1 MRKLFGFRGGKTDDG
16 EYNNKWDDLEDLEKP
31 EDPEEPDQPVETK
44 KPVSAVPV
52 MIAIGLLML
61 SLGGIS
67 IGYVI
72 YKRTQEN
79 KDSNDLP

>member
-1 MRKLFGFRGGKTDDG
+1 MLFRSPEDP
-16 EYNNKWDDLEDLEKP
+16 DDLEDLEKP